1 MSYDTVDKRSED
13 DSRLWP
19 RVGAREDGCGTCV
32 HAGSNT
38 LRGHTSIGNEVGG
51 EDWLWDATLPMGIR
65 SGCAIFKAF
74 SSAVEFLA
82 EKRGCG
88 PMSHLL
94 DDFLWIA
101 LNQQG
106 AQRKIKLFQKLCE
119 ILGIPIIEHKTE
131 WGTTLVFLGIELDT
145 IKMQAILPEEKLK
158 KCLGLL
164 KRHGQSKKITVSH

>member
-1 MSYDTVDKRSED
+1 
-13 DSRLWP
+13 
-19 RVGAREDGCGTCV
+19 
-32 HAGSNT
+32 
-38 LRGHTSIGNEVGG
+38 
-51 EDWLWDATLPMGIR
+51 
-65 SGCAIFKAF
+65 
-74 SSAVEFLA
+74 
-82 EKRGCG
+82 
-88 PMSHLL
+88 MSHLL